1 MTFSSYL
8 ADNETP
14 LVLDTSV
21 LINLHACTY
30 GERILTALP
39 HDIIVP
45 EVVAKELEHET
56 SKVNGE
62 HGFLHIL
69 AESGKVRIAMM
80 TEMEIELFAK
90 LITGSP
96 SLDDGEAATIAI
108 ATSRNL
114 IPVIDEKK
122 GRAKAA
128 NLAPHRPPG
137 WSLELLRHPG
147 VLHHLSGD
155 EAIDALHL
163 ALRVGRMRIPEEHCD
178 DVVKL
183 IGTERAVECTCL
195 PKYRTRYESWK
206 QV

>member
-39 HDIIVP
+39 HEIIVP

-56 SKVNGE
+56 SKTNGE
-62 HGFLHIL
+62 HGFLHNL
-69 AESGKVRIAMM
+69 ADSGKVHITAM
-80 TEMEIELFAK
+80 TEAETEIFAK

-108 ATSRNL
+108 ATARNL
-114 IPVIDEKK
+114 LPVIDEKK

-128 NLAPHRPPG
+128 NLQPHRLPG
-137 WSLELLRHPG
+137 WSLDLLRHQS
-147 VLHHLSGD
+147 VLHHLSD
-155 EAIDALHL
+155 EDAIDALYL
-163 ALRVGRMRIPEEHCD
+163 ALRIGRMRIPEECCD
-178 DVVKL
+178 EVVRL
-183 IGTERAVECTCL
+183 IGVERAKECICL
-195 PKYRTRYESWK
+195 PGYRRK
-206 QV
+206 FCD